1 MKVTLTLDIDD
12 HMDVPTVIRWA
23 ALQLEDSTEDDLMVM
38 DGSLPIRNANGDSLG
53 YIEFEHD

>member
-23 ALQLEDSTEDDLMVM
+23 ALQLENCTEDDVSVM
-38 DGSLPIRNANGDSLG
+38 DGSLPIRNSNGDSLG
-53 YIEFEHD
+53 YIEFDHD